1 MLFTIFIIVAI
12 LLGLALVGLGINI
25 LFRKN
30 GKFPETH
37 IGKNKAMKDR
47 GIHCANTTDRL
58 DRQNYSSLSCGK
70 PYFSISLTVSLPSM
84 KSSPIPSNA
93 IPVRFV

>member
-47 GIHCANTTDRL
+47 GIH
-58 DRQNYSSLSCGK
+58 
-70 PYFSISLTVSLPSM
+70 
-84 KSSPIPSNA
+84 
-93 IPVRFV
+93 

>member
-1 MLFTIFIIVAI
+1 MLLTVFIIVVI
-12 LLGLALVGLGINI
+12 LLGIALIGLGITMLI
-25 LFRKN
+25 KKN

-58 DRQNYSSLSCGK
+58 ERQNYK
-70 PYFSISLTVSLPSM
+70 PIEN
-84 KSSPIPSNA
+84 K
-93 IPVRFV
+93 

>member
-30 GKFPETH
+30 KIYQRYISWGFRYNISENSIDIIYKTH

-58 DRQNYSSLSCGK
+58 DRQNYK
-70 PYFSISLTVSLPSM
+70 PVDLQPE
-84 KSSPIPSNA
+84 
-93 IPVRFV
+93 

>member
-37 IGKNKAMKDR
+37 IGKNKAMKER
-47 GIHCANTTDRL
+47 GISCAATTDRKE
-58 DRQNYSSLSCGK
+58 RASYK
-70 PYFSISLTVSLPSM
+70 PIEI
-84 KSSPIPSNA
+84 KKA
-93 IPVRFV
+93 K